1 MASLTDLFI
10 PFSSR
15 HSQVYKISFWM
26 RSFNAASMKRTQVIT
41 NNKTF
46 VRLFTE
52 AVAPQREDCVPTTKR
67 YVDKDGK
74 TRFCGTSALKESQNL
89 DDKAVMF

>member
-1 MASLTDLFI
+1 
-10 PFSSR
+10 
-15 HSQVYKISFWM
+15 
-26 RSFNAASMKRTQVIT
+26 MKRTQVIT

-52 AVAPQREDCVPTTKR
+52 AVAPQKEDCLPTTKR

-89 DDKAVMF
+89 DDKPVAFSLLIRTI